1 MINLRSQH
9 EVLFNVK
16 HPNYLDKDCPIN
28 ALNRIAEALKG
39 HGMDFSAEEISS
51 KMHGLRVYFS
61 SQRNKL
67 ISSERSGA
75 ETENVHKVN
84 WPFYEPLMLLNDNL
98 VSRAAKYNM
107 TQNHLTSE
115 NDTQESLYDHEDIA
129 PSKKASK
136 KWDAFKSTQT
146 NGLTKEATNTIKY
159 LKELKTQ
166 HSSSKTADGIF
177 CKMIAAHLKNMNEG
191 AAKQFLK
198 LDIHRACHY
207 CHSSQ

>member
-1 MINLRSQH
+1 M
-9 EVLFNVK
+9 
-16 HPNYLDKDCPIN
+16 DKDCPIN

-75 ETENVHKVN
+75 GTENVHKVN

-115 NDTQESLYDHEDIA
+115 KDTQESLYDM
-129 PSKKASK
+129 
-136 KWDAFKSTQT
+136 
-146 NGLTKEATNTIKY
+146 
-159 LKELKTQ
+159 KT
-166 HSSSKTADGIF
+166 
-177 CKMIAAHLKNMNEG
+177 
-191 AAKQFLK
+191 
-198 LDIHRACHY
+198 
-207 CHSSQ
+207 

>member
-1 MINLRSQH
+1 
-9 EVLFNVK
+9 
-16 HPNYLDKDCPIN
+16 
-28 ALNRIAEALKG
+28 
-39 HGMDFSAEEISS
+39 
-51 KMHGLRVYFS
+51 
-61 SQRNKL
+61 
-67 ISSERSGA
+67 
-75 ETENVHKVN
+75 
-84 WPFYEPLMLLNDNL
+84 MLLNDNL

-136 KWDAFKSTQT
+136 KWDAFKSPQT

-159 LKELKTQ
+159 LNELKTQ

-191 AAKQFLK
+191 AAK
-198 LDIHRACHY
+198 
-207 CHSSQ
+207 